1 MAQQN
6 ADIVMSAGQY
16 FLKHEFK
23 AHPENHHVAATPSKS
38 IDAVTVPPNT
48 LDSSLVSNF
57 SPASVTAFDAPVIL
71 SLKKAPVEIK

>member
-23 AHPENHHVAATPSKS
+23 AHPENHHSLIAATPSES
-38 IDAVTVPPNT
+38 IDAVAVPPST
-48 LDSSLVSNF
+48 LDSSLVSA
-57 SPASVTAFDAPVIL
+57 ASVTAFDAPVIL
-71 SLKKAPVEIK
+71 SLKKAPV